1 MNFVVRDCMENT
13 SVAVKCRKW
22 AVKDSFK
29 LTYMKV
35 VLFLVLAILYV
46 EDVVTLNYI
55 HVH

>member
-22 AVKDSFK
+22 AVTDSFK

-35 VLFLVLAILYV
+35 VLFLFLAILYV